1 MDLCM
6 DLPLQNLSISGIAIE
21 SVRESPHAFYFGR
34 KVMQNFPVK
43 LL

>member
-21 SVRESPHAFYFGR
+21 SVRESPHAFYFALNY
-34 KVMQNFPVK
+34 MQNFPVK